1 MMPKSGVEAYIY
13 LDFYSDEIYT
23 EDEINKITGVDC
35 SKATFESPLI
45 VKPNQINGVSFTVA
59 TEDAEN
65 IRHRVFPILSEIYN
79 ADKVEFEPCNEMEVM
94 IDVFRSVGIADAFI
108 VRKRMPYYLQ
118 FVVSEDTEMAKRI
131 FHSTMYKATKSMR
144 HLGFAFTENVANILV
159 TPLDGRM

>member
-1 MMPKSGVEAYIY
+1 MSKSGVEAYIY

-35 SKATFESPLI
+35 SKATVENPLT
-45 VKPNQINGVSFTVA
+45 VKPNQINGVSFA
-59 TEDAEN
+59 IAKEDAEN
-65 IRHRVFPILSEIYN
+65 VRHCVFPILSEIYN
-79 ADKVEFEPCNEMEVM
+79 ADRVEFGSCDEMETM
-94 IDVFRSVGIADAFI
+94 LDVFRSVGIADAFI

-144 HLGFAFTENVANILV
+144 HLGFAFTEKVANILV

>member
-1 MMPKSGVEAYIY
+1 MSKSGVEAYIY

-35 SKATFESPLI
+35 SKATVENPLT
-45 VKPNQINGVSFTVA
+45 VKPNQINGVTFTIV

-65 IRHRVFPILSEIYN
+65 VRHRVFPILSEIYN
-79 ADKVEFEPCNEMEVM
+79 ADRVEFGSCDEMETM
-94 IDVFRSVGIADAFI
+94 LDVFRSVGIADAFI

>member
-1 MMPKSGVEAYIY
+1 MSKSGVEAYIY

-45 VKPNQINGVSFTVA
+45 VKPNQINGVTFTIA

-65 IRHRVFPILSEIYN
+65 VRHRVFPILLEIYN
-79 ADKVEFEPCNEMEVM
+79 ADRVEFGSCDEMETM
-94 IDVFRSVGIADAFI
+94 LDVFRSVGIADAFI

>member
-1 MMPKSGVEAYIY
+1 MSKSGVEAYIY

-35 SKATFESPLI
+35 SKATVENPLT
-45 VKPNQINGVSFTVA
+45 VKPNQINGVTFTIA

-65 IRHRVFPILSEIYN
+65 VRHRVFPILSEIYN
-79 ADKVEFEPCNEMEVM
+79 ADRVEFGSCDEMETM
-94 IDVFRSVGIADAFI
+94 LDVFRSVGIADAFI

>member
-1 MMPKSGVEAYIY
+1 MSKSGVEAYIY
-13 LDFYSDEIYT
+13 LDFYADEIYT
-23 EDEINKITGVDC
+23 EYEINKITGVDC
-35 SKATFESPLI
+35 NDATVENPLA

-94 IDVFRSVGIADAFI
+94 IDVFRHGSKPEFFG

-118 FVVSEDTEMAKRI
+118 FVVSEDKEMARRI
-131 FHSTMYKATKSMR
+131 FNSTMGRAIKGR
-144 HLGFAFTENVANILV
+144 RNLDFEFIENVGRILI

>member
-1 MMPKSGVEAYIY
+1 MSKSGVEAYIY

-65 IRHRVFPILSEIYN
+65 IRHRIFPILSEIYN
-79 ADKVEFEPCNEMEVM
+79 ADRVEFGSCDEMETM
-94 IDVFRSVGIADAFI
+94 LDVFRSVGIADAFI